1 MPDGTLELLAEPY
14 CVRGINSSGGKKGA
28 VLGGR
33 AMMAIIWVVWMERNM
48 RIFDGARDEEI
59 NHLRD
64 NSYLAS
70 LSASVS
76 PQFRYSSL
84 YAIALKRKAVG
95 L

>member
-1 MPDGTLELLAEPY
+1 M
-14 CVRGINSSGGKKGA
+14 

-33 AMMAIIWVVWMERNM
+33 AMMAIIWVVWIERNT
-48 RIFDGARDEEI
+48 RIFDGARDEKI
-59 NHLRD
+59 DHLRD
-64 NSYLAS
+64 KVSYLAL

-84 YAIALKRKAVG
+84 YAIALEWKAVV